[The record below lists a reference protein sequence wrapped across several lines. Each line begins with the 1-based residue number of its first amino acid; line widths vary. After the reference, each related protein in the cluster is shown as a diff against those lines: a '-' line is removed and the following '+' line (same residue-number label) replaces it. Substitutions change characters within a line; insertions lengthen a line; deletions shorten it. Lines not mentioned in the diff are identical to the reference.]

1 MSTAAATGG
10 RTSLWLAHDG
20 GPGPRPAAL
29 PARADVVV
37 LGGGIA
43 GVTAAHRCAGAGASV
58 LLIERGRIAGV
69 TTGRT
74 TAKVTAGH
82 GRRYAAMRDH
92 DPDLARAY
100 AESQRWAVEE
110 TARTAMAQG
119 IDCDLVET
127 DHWVYSV
134 SGLEWNDMRAEGA
147 AAAGLGLPAAFEG
160 ETPLPFSTAG
170 GAVRYRGQYRFDP
183 VRYVRGLAAAAR
195 DAGAVIAEEVQADG
209 ITDAASAGWR
219 VRTPLGTVTG
229 RSVIVATHVPF
240 LARGALWGRVGM
252 RMAHVLAAPPAEGE
266 WHLDEATYVSTETP
280 DHSLRIA
287 RGDGEQLL
295 VVSGESHETGA
306 RVDRAALEARLERWM
321 RARYAVGEIRHRWA
335 VQDAY
340 SLDGVPHI
348 GPLEHGLFA
357 ATGFGG
363 WGMSNGTLAGAL
375 MADAALGRPNEWA
388 RWYAPRLLRGGPGG
402 TAAVAAHNAKLG
414 LRILADRIRSPQ
426 DAPDA
431 AVRGHAAPV
440 AERRRPDGT
449 VMRVSAVCTHLGCV
463 VRWNDAD
470 ETWDCPCH
478 GSRFADDGTVLEGPA
493 LRPLAPAD
501 GP

>member
-1 MSTAAATGG
+1 MSTEAATGG
-10 RTSLWLAHDG
+10 RASLWQAHAG
-20 GPGPRPAAL
+20 RPAPPPAAL
-29 PARADVVV
+29 PGHVDVVV

-43 GVTAAHRCAGAGASV
+43 GVTAAHRCVARGASV
-58 LLIERGRIAGV
+58 LLLERGRIAGV

-82 GRRYAAMRDH
+82 GRRYAAMRDR
-92 DPDLARAY
+92 DPGLARAY

-110 TARTAMAQG
+110 TARTAMELG

-134 SGLEWNDMRAEGA
+134 SGPEWDDMRAEGA
-147 AAAGLGLPAAFEG
+147 AAAGLGLDAEFSEV
-160 ETPLPFSTAG
+160 TPLPFSTAG
-170 GAVRYRGQYRFDP
+170 GAVRYRHQYRFDP
-183 VRYVRGLAAAAR
+183 VRYVRGLAGAAVAAGVVVAEGVQAESVT
-195 DAGAVIAEEVQADG
+195 DAG
-209 ITDAASAGWR
+209 TAGWR
-219 VRTPLGTVTG
+219 VRTPLGGVTG

-240 LARGALWGRVGM
+240 LLRGVLWGRVSM

-266 WHLDEATYVSTETP
+266 WHADEATYVSTEKP

-295 VVSGESHETGA
+295 VVGGESHETGA
-306 RVDRAALEARLERWM
+306 RVDRAALEARLERWT
-321 RARYAVGEIRHRWA
+321 RARYAVGEVRHRWA
-335 VQDAY
+335 VQDAH

-348 GPLEHGLFA
+348 GPLELGLFA

-363 WGMSNGTLAGAL
+363 WGMSSGTLAGAL
-375 MADAALGRPNEWA
+375 MADAALGRANPWS
-388 RWYAPRLLRGGPGG
+388 RWYAPRLLRGGA
-402 TAAVAAHNAKLG
+402 TRTIALAAHNVRTGARALT
-414 LRILADRIRSPQ
+414 DRVRSPQ
-426 DAPDA
+426 DGPSAT
-431 AVRGHAAPV
+431 VHGHAAPV

-463 VRWNDAD
+463 VRWNDAE

-493 LRPLAPAD
+493 LTPLRPIDP
-501 GP
+501 